1 MKSHW
6 LKTLPLW
13 IGHVCVFLLDTPGH
27 TTQGSLQP
35 TGNNQSESRFVVT
48 NLRESFH
55 FSTESAGNDD
65 IFPLLLPFPAGWF
78 LHLTGGLALQVFWTH
93 LEGAETQH
101 LTFSRL
107 NP

>member
-1 MKSHW
+1 M
-6 LKTLPLW
+6 
-13 IGHVCVFLLDTPGH
+13 CVFLSDTPGH

-55 FSTESAGNDD
+55 FSTENAGHDD
-65 IFPLLLPFPAGWF
+65 IFPLCLPFPAGWF
-78 LHLTGGLALQVFWTH
+78 LHLTGSLALRVFWTH
-93 LEGAETQH
+93 LEGAETQLPY